1 MKKLLFLICL
11 SLLIISAKAQ
21 VSSDYAVLV
30 SSTITEAPPT
40 VTLIWPAYATAT
52 EYKIYKKEKSDA
64 SWGTAIA
71 TLGGTA
77 INYLDTEIIIDSA
90 YEYKVE
96 RTASSGIVATGY
108 ILCGIKMEVVDYR
121 GTCLL
126 VIDTTITMDMESEIY
141 QLKKDISGDGWS
153 VEELHVARDMQP
165 IAVREIIISRAEAN
179 EDINALYLFGRVP
192 VLYSGN
198 IYPDG
203 HPEHQGA
210 WPADAIYAD
219 VDVDYSDVTVDNIV
233 AFRPENQNI
242 PGDGKYDQSQ
252 LKSKIE
258 MQIGRV
264 DLFNMPSFVVDEA
277 TLLKRYIDSEHNF
290 KHGIYTFNQRGL
302 IDDNFGAFGGEAF
315 ASSGWRNFG
324 PMFTANEIYEADYFT
339 TMYNDSYLWSFGCG
353 GGWFQGASGVGT
365 TTEFAADTVKS
376 AFTMLFGSYF
386 GDWDAIDNFLRAPLA
401 SGMTLTNC
409 WAGRPHWQFH
419 QMALGENIGYSVR
432 VTQNNTVTYEANI
445 FPHYVH
451 LGFMGDPTLRMHN
464 FKPVAD
470 VTVSQPE
477 DNTVAYEIDF
487 EPSPDIDVLGYYVY
501 RSSTE
506 FGKYER
512 ITTMLINEPYLDET
526 PLPGYN
532 FYMVK
537 AVKLETTPSGSYYN
551 TSIGITDSISNNLT
565 AIQHIENTQFELFPN
580 PATNVIT
587 ITFDVSLTN
596 APYAIYTLEGK
607 LCKTGLLDIN
617 QSIIDISTLTPGYYM
632 IQINEQYA
640 QFVKMAID

>member
-1 MKKLLFLICL
+1 MKKLLLLICL
-11 SLLIISAKAQ
+11 PLLIISAKAQ
-21 VSSDYAVLV
+21 VASDYAVLV
-30 SSTITEAPPT
+30 SSIVTEIPPT
-40 VTLIWPAYATAT
+40 VELIWPVYATAT
-52 EYKIYKKEKSDA
+52 EYKIYKKEKSDP
-64 SWGTAIA
+64 SWGTAVA
-71 TLGGTA
+71 TLSGTA
-77 INYLDTEIIIDSA
+77 INYTDTDIIIDSA

-96 RTASSGIVATGY
+96 RTASSGIIATGY

-126 VIDTTITMDMESEIY
+126 VIDTTITMDMSEEIY
-141 QLKKDISGDGWS
+141 QMKKDISGDGWS
-153 VEELHVARDMQP
+153 VEELHLARDMQP
-165 IAVREIIISRAEAN
+165 IAVREMIIARAEAN
-179 EDINALYLFGRVP
+179 EDITALYLFGRVP

-219 VDVDYSDVTVDNIV
+219 VDVDYTDVTVDNIV
-233 AFRPENQNI
+233 AFRPENQNV
-242 PGDGKYDQSQ
+242 PGDGKYDQSL
-252 LKSKIE
+252 LKSKVE

-264 DLFNMPSFVVDEA
+264 DLFNMPTFVVDEA
-277 TLLKRYIDSEHNF
+277 TLLKRYLNSEHNF
-290 KHGIYTFNQRGL
+290 KHGIYTFNHRGL

-339 TMYNDSYLWSFGCG
+339 TLYNDSYLWSYGCG
-353 GGWFQGASGVGT
+353 GGWYQGASGVGS

-386 GDWDAIDNFLRAPLA
+386 GDWDAVDNFLRAPLA

-432 VTQNNTVTYEANI
+432 VTQNNTNTYEANI

-451 LGFMGDPTLRMHN
+451 MGFMGDPTLRMHN
-464 FKPVAD
+464 FKPVAE
-470 VTVSQPE
+470 VTVSQP
-477 DNTVAYEIDF
+477 DNTTIAYEINF
-487 EPSPDIDVLGYYVY
+487 EPSPDIDVLGYHVY

-506 FGKYER
+506 FGKYDR

-526 PLPGYN
+526 PLPGNN

-565 AIQHIENTQFELFPN
+565 AIPQIEATQFELFPN
-580 PATNVIT
+580 PAFNVIT
-587 ITFDVSLTN
+587 ITADASLTN
-596 APYAIYTLEGK
+596 APYSIYNLEGK
-607 LCKTGLLDIN
+607 LCQTGSLYTN
-617 QSIIDISTLTPGYYM
+617 QSLIDISTLTPGYYM
-632 IQINEQYA
+632 IQINEEYA
-640 QFVKMAID
+640 QFVKMVIE